1 MFKNLSLLLS
11 RIILL
16 ITIIIAII
24 FVKWNGNYLDYIF
37 EGDQYSYFDSARLFF
52 NSFSAHAFRTFGF
65 PLFLGFPEIFGI
77 YPPYWYWPILLNI
90 LFLLGIFWT
99 LHKFTKILGTQLLL
113 PVFIGLLLSLSFV
126 RGMSFALTE
135 IGFSFFIILSTYQ
148 LLNFLLNNRS
158 INLFYFFSFLGFATL
173 FRPGLYLFTLILI
186 PVCFTYLLFVKKVNF
201 KNILSIFIGLFL
213 TLGVQSILMK
223 RTFDTYRLT
232 YIDDI
237 TWYRY
242 GGALA
247 TTIDK
252 NNCISNQCFREE
264 QAKRDRI
271 IDTLSNYEMSI
282 LSKADR
288 NDILFNKT
296 ASFYKMMKVN
306 ISSNLLSGSVKESEN
321 KWLYFWTVF
330 NNLFLSIIPFIL
342 YVIFLLNPM
351 LRKKLKREIHLTILF
366 VLAIIAYTI
375 LTSGISAYQGDRFHI
390 VFYPISLLLLSILIS
405 KFFKTKNA

>member
-1 MFKNLSLLLS
+1 
-11 RIILL
+11 
-16 ITIIIAII
+16 
-24 FVKWNGNYLDYIF
+24 
-37 EGDQYSYFDSARLFF
+37 
-52 NSFSAHAFRTFGF
+52 
-65 PLFLGFPEIFGI
+65 
-77 YPPYWYWPILLNI
+77 
-90 LFLLGIFWT
+90 
-99 LHKFTKILGTQLLL
+99 
-113 PVFIGLLLSLSFV
+113 VFIGLLLSLSFV